1 VEETQKNARCS
12 PNQTFGYVL
21 LRYAA
26 LQQARKK
33 GATMSWR
40 ELDDD
45 VRQYVPRRDQPGVDP
60 RPTEVDFPARQFPS
74 QAKNLAAALEMVSEA
89 ASAFRQLK
97 KEAAEA
103 VARAHN
109 IVDAVA
115 EKLEAANVRAEFAE
129 NAQRKA
135 EVEANE
141 LNSVILAT
149 RNDVETLRKQLS
161 DKEAELGA
169 MQQRLDQA
177 EWRADEAE
185 RRAGEA
191 EAAIERIIES
201 IRTQLPPHAARDQ
214 PRINYA
220 PLASAS

>member
-1 VEETQKNARCS
+1 
-12 PNQTFGYVL
+12 
-21 LRYAA
+21 
-26 LQQARKK
+26 
-33 GATMSWR
+33 
-40 ELDDD
+40 
-45 VRQYVPRRDQPGVDP
+45 
-60 RPTEVDFPARQFPS
+60 
-74 QAKNLAAALEMVSEA
+74 MVSEA

-141 LNSVILAT
+141 LNSVIVAT
-149 RNDVETLRKQLS
+149 RNDVETLRKQLAA
-161 DKEAELGA
+161 KEAELGA
-169 MQQRLDQA
+169 MQQRVDHA

-191 EAAIERIIES
+191 DAAIERILES
-201 IRTQLPPHAARDQ
+201 IRTQLLPQSAHDQ
-214 PRINYA
+214 PRINYT
-220 PLASAS
+220 PLAAAG